1 MTTGEKIKLCAAIV
15 MGAAISVFS
24 FCAFFLASFFTVRVV
39 LASVLLIVSYISL
52 MVFLVL
58 WNKKISVKKYIVLAV
73 PAACILIAV
82 AVGRYDRYV
91 YSIPSMDETEI
102 SLRDYQ
108 PFQAESMLAKLDAE
122 PNYKITDKPPVLDGA
137 TALYPVYAAFVN
149 AVYPEDIYKPEN
161 SAVLCSK
168 TAGAYNNL
176 LEGKADIIFCAGP
189 SEAQMRKF
197 ADAGI
202 VLNLVPIG
210 REAFVFF
217 VNQKN
222 PVENAAVEDIQNI
235 YAGKTKNWKELGGT
249 RGKIKAYQR
258 PDDSGSQTT
267 LKKIM
272 GNIPIAK
279 PPKENVSTGMGSI
292 ISHVASYRN
301 FKNAIGYSFLHFS
314 AQMVKNDQIRL
325 LSINGI
331 YPSRET
337 IQDGSYPFSDVFYAV
352 YAEREN
358 MNVHIKPFIEWIV
371 SDQGQEI
378 IAKTGYV
385 PAAR

>member
-1 MTTGEKIKLCAAIV
+1 MTTREIIKLAATIV
-15 MGAAISVFS
+15 MGAGISVFS
-24 FCAFFLASFFTVRVV
+24 FCAFFLAALFTVRVV
-39 LASVLLIVSYISL
+39 MVLVLLIVSYVST

-58 WNKKISVKKYIVLAV
+58 WNRKISGKKYILLSI
-73 PAACILIAV
+73 PAACMLIAT
-82 AVGRYDRYV
+82 AVGKYDSYV
-91 YSIPSMDETEI
+91 YGIPTVGETEI
-102 SLRDYQ
+102 PLHYYQ
-108 PFQAESMLAKLDAE
+108 PFRAESVLAKPDAE
-122 PNYKITDKPPVLDGA
+122 PNYKIADKLPVLDGA
-137 TALYPVYAAFVN
+137 TALYPVYAAFAN
-149 AVYPEDIYKPEN
+149 AVYPEDVYKPEN

-202 VLNLVPIG
+202 ILNLVPIG

-222 PVENAAVEDIQNI
+222 PVENARVEDIQNI
-235 YAGKTKNWKELGGT
+235 YSGKTKNWKKLGGT
-249 RGKIKAYQR
+249 NGKIKAYQR
-258 PDDSGSQTT
+258 PEDSGSQTT
-267 LKKIM
+267 LRKIM
-272 GNIPIAK
+272 GTIPITK
-279 PPKENVSTGMGSI
+279 PLNEDVSTGMGSI
-292 ISHVASYRN
+292 ISQVASYRN

-314 AQMVKNDQIRL
+314 AEMVKNDQIRL
-325 LSINGI
+325 LSIDDI

-352 YAEREN
+352 YADRKN
-358 MNVHIKPFIEWIV
+358 MNVHIKPFVEWIL
-371 SDQGQEI
+371 SAQGQEI

-385 PAAR
+385 PVTR